1 MKYTPWLYVQ
11 ELNQHS
17 GRAWRWVCLW
27 LDLLPSCPGFW
38 VSASSSLPSLGVAW
52 LGVSPLSLG
61 SCLSKGRPISFT
73 CSTASLSQGC
83 PKIKIRITLRV
94 RKDMWALG
102 GERVLNPFMVKG
114 EKLGE
119 GVSKQPG
126 EMKSGLRTESVL
138 GPSCPMH
145 LWPFSAPRA
154 SLLGCLL
161 GYTQGVFKPW
171 MRSYQGHRILTKDH
185 TNSRAV
191 LICEQWCL
199 KLVLWLV

>member
-1 MKYTPWLYVQ
+1 MLVAGSPPFLSRV
-11 ELNQHS
+11 L
-17 GRAWRWVCLW
+17 GLCF
-27 LDLLPSCPGFW
+27 LLPSLTWGCLAGCESFEPWLLFVQGETNFLHLFY
-38 VSASSSLPSLGVAW
+38 SISLPGM
-52 LGVSPLSLG
+52 
-61 SCLSKGRPISFT
+61 SKDQNKNH
-73 CSTASLSQGC
+73 SQGQ
-83 PKIKIRITLRV
+83 
-94 RKDMWALG
+94 
-102 GERVLNPFMVKG
+102 ERHVGPGWRESIESLLVKG

-171 MRSYQGHRILTKDH
+171 MRSYQGHRILTKGH

-191 LICEQWCL
+191 PICEQ
-199 KLVLWLV
+199 